1 MKILLTGSTGFIGAA
16 IARSIISSKLEV
28 IAAVR
33 ELPTSIA
40 LSYKGASYQVVG
52 PIDNQTEWCQAL
64 CGVDTVV
71 HCAASTNVMH
81 GHGADVLAAYRKV
94 NVDGTLRL
102 AKQAVENGVRRFI
115 FLSSIKVN
123 GEYTLSGQAFNELSI
138 PKPEG
143 PYGQSKLEAEDALLK
158 LATITGMEVVII
170 RPPLVYG
177 PGVKGNFARML
188 KWVKYGLPLPFGTV
202 NNQRSLVA
210 LDNLVSLVLLCIN
223 RNCSPQAANQ
233 VFLVTDNKDVSTTTL
248 LEKVAQ
254 AAGRSSFLLPVPI
267 GLLRFGISLLGKPT
281 MAQRLLDN
289 LQVDATKASDLLG
302 WQPLV
307 TIDEQLS
314 SMFKKPKKRSKFIL
328 FQNNVLF
335 RVLDLM
341 LAGMGLFVLWPL
353 LLLLYFLGLF
363 DTGSPFFR
371 QERVGLNLQP
381 FVLIKFRTMRVDT
394 ISIASHLVRNESI
407 TSFGK
412 FLRRTK
418 LDELPQLWNVLC
430 GEMSLVGPR
439 PGLFNQHKLTKAR
452 TTYGIFSARPGI
464 TGLAQ
469 INGIDMS
476 TPELLAK
483 TDARMLKHLN
493 IRNYFKFIV
502 LTVIGKGIGDAVV
515 K

>member
-1 MKILLTGSTGFIGAA
+1 MRK
-16 IARSIISSKLEV
+16 
-28 IAAVR
+28 
-33 ELPTSIA
+33 LPTSVA
-40 LSYKGASYQVVG
+40 LGYKDISYQVIG
-52 PIDNQTEWCQAL
+52 PIDHQTEWFQAL
-64 CGVDTVV
+64 RGVDTVV
-71 HCAASTNVMH
+71 HCAAFTHVMH
-81 GHGADVLAAYRKV
+81 GDDAEVLAAYRKV

-102 AKQAVENGVRRFI
+102 AKQAVESGIKRFI

-123 GEYTLSGQAFNELSI
+123 GEYTLLGQPFNELSI

-158 LATITGMEVVII
+158 LAKITGMEVVII

-177 PGVKGNFARML
+177 PGVKGNFASLL
-188 KWVKYGLPLPFGTV
+188 KWVQHYLPLPFGNV
-202 NNQRSLVA
+202 NNLRSLVA
-210 LDNLVSLVLLCIN
+210 LDNLVSLVLLCVD
-223 RNCSPQAANQ
+223 RKSSPQAANQ
-233 VFLVTDNKDVSTTTL
+233 VFLITDNKDVSTTTL
-248 LEKVAQ
+248 LRKMTQ
-254 AAGRSSFLLPVPI
+254 AADRSSCLLPVPI
-267 GLLRFGISLLGKPT
+267 SLLRFGIYLLGKPT
-281 MAQRLLDN
+281 IAQRLFDN
-289 LQVDATKASDLLG
+289 LQVDATKASNLLG

-307 TIDEQLS
+307 TMDQQLAL
-314 SMFKKPKKRSKFIL
+314 MFKKTKKSNKYFL
-328 FQNNVLF
+328 FQNTFLF
-335 RVLDLM
+335 RTLDLI
-341 LAGMGLFVLWPL
+341 LAGMGLLVLWPL

-371 QERVGLNLQP
+371 QERVGRNLQP

-394 ISIASHLVRNESI
+394 MSIASHLVSSESI

-439 PGLFNQHKLTKAR
+439 PGLFNQHKLIKAR
-452 TTYGIFSARPGI
+452 TTYGIFIVRPGI

-483 TDARMLKHLN
+483 TDARMLNQLN
-493 IRNYFKFIV
+493 IRSYFKFIFI
-502 LTVIGKGIGDAVV
+502 TIIGKGSGDAVV